1 MLFLIFNLKNVLN
14 YINNQEFIDEK
25 NNFKVSARKIAM
37 TLNLIKVTFFKAVK
51 YSFIFSINFIF
62 FLSTYIYMYYK
73 FIMVRYVY
81 KHWFYISTFN
91 HFVFYQFIAITISL
105 MFMPAIVQTSD
116 INSILIAWFLFQILI
131 YLLITGFVYLLNRN
145 TYGHNLASLSRF
157 WKRTFMVFWLLEAFL
172 FACFSFLLLN
182 EGQDLWVAKDSLK
195 FFKTHHFSVPQFIF
209 RLSILCL
216 SIVALYYLLISI
228 ESHILITKPNKIVS
242 FILILS
248 CLSEVYFTGVVSH
261 YLYVVFYETPS
272 IKSKLSSEFRR
283 LRIFNQFL
291 LICSLAKF
299 WHFVF
304 VLFSW
309 FITIPSLTPRK
320 NNQYGVILLSLQNL
334 VAIYFLTVLM
344 ALPYIKYLHH
354 NNLEF
359 ACNLWSFS
367 KFNQSFKF
375 IIDTA
380 IQLYTFM

>member
-1 MLFLIFNLKNVLN
+1 
-14 YINNQEFIDEK
+14 
-25 NNFKVSARKIAM
+25 M
-37 TLNLIKVTFFKAVK
+37 TLNLIKTVFFVSSKSLFI
-51 YSFIFSINFIF
+51 YSIKLTIL
-62 FLSTYIYMYYK
+62 LSTYVYVFYK
-73 FIMVRYVY
+73 FIMNRYIY

-91 HFVFYQFIAITISL
+91 HFVFYQFIAISVSL
-105 MFMPAIVQTSD
+105 MFIPVITQTSD
-116 INSILIAWFLFQILI
+116 INSILIGWFLFQILI
-131 YLLITGFVYLLNRN
+131 YLLITGFIYLLNRN

-216 SIVALYYLLISI
+216 SIVTLYYLLISI

-248 CLSEVYFTGVVSH
+248 CLSEVYFTGIVSH

-309 FITIPSLTPRK
+309 FITIPNLTPRK

-367 KFNQSFKF
+367 KFNQNFNF